1 MKIAVCDDEPIFRK
15 QLKAILEEYYCSLD
29 VLVLSYS
36 SGEELLGAVKGNPF
50 DLVFL
55 DIEMEGIDGLETAK
69 RLNELVSD
77 LPVILLTSHTELAME
92 GYEVRAFRFL
102 GKPVDKRKLQEALGA
117 FEKLR
122 QQEQKIEIVTEGG
135 SRYLSPAVIRYI
147 KSENVYL
154 QIVTGEQSFLVR
166 KTLKEQLRELPEDLF
181 VMVHRSYI
189 VNLNETA
196 GFDGETVTLRDG
208 SRIPVSRGKREM
220 FRLRML
226 QFMKKR

>member
-135 SRYLSPAVIRYI
+135 SRRQQVSVSYRYPI
-147 KSENVYL
+147 HK
-154 QIVTGEQSFLVR
+154 
-166 KTLKEQLRELPEDLF
+166 
-181 VMVHRSYI
+181 
-189 VNLNETA
+189 
-196 GFDGETVTLRDG
+196 
-208 SRIPVSRGKREM
+208 KRECI
-220 FRLRML
+220 FADCNWGAVFSGAKNPEGTAAGAAGGSVRHGTSQLYCESERDSR
-226 QFMKKR
+226 F